1 MNQESLNALDEIR
14 VATQQLLNDQK
25 LSAARV
31 VTVNRNTRPV
41 RLMSFDY
48 YGSSE
53 SAQDLI
59 NINDNINVSYFAG
72 DIEVLTE

>member
-1 MNQESLNALDEIR
+1 MNQESLNAIDEIR
-14 VATQQLLNDQK
+14 IATQELLNDQK

-48 YGSSE
+48 YGDSGK
-53 SAQDLI
+53 AQELI
-59 NINDNINVSYFAG
+59 DINDNINVSYFAG
-72 DIEVLTE
+72 DIEVLAE

>member
-14 VATQQLLNDQK
+14 IATQDLLNDQK

-48 YGSSE
+48 YGDSGK
-53 SAQDLI
+53 AQELI
-59 NINDNINVSYFAG
+59 DINDNINVSYFDG

>member
-14 VATQQLLNDQK
+14 IATQELLNDQK
-25 LSAARV
+25 LSAATV

-48 YGSSE
+48 YGNSE
-53 SAQDLI
+53 KAQELI
-59 NINDNINVSYFAG
+59 DINDNINVSYFDG

>member
-14 VATQQLLNDQK
+14 IATQELLNDQK
-25 LSAARV
+25 LSAATV

-48 YGSSE
+48 YGDSGK
-53 SAQDLI
+53 AQELI
-59 NINDNINVSYFAG
+59 DINDNINVSYFDG